1 MQLLHHGNMK
11 SICALSQNACHSS
24 YCNAAPSLITLQ
36 RRTKVFNLHSKM
48 LFHPK
53 YKKVYIHPRKK
64 KEFQFTED
72 TLRSLSHGEDNMVK
86 VRVADYPQ
94 LNKHKYT
101 VYPNRFVLRLWSDIL
116 GLYMWLPVS
125 RKGLDKI
132 HQAGTVYGAVHCEMV

>member
-1 MQLLHHGNMK
+1 MHTLHHGSRK
-11 SICALSQNACHSS
+11 SLCALSQSLSQSS
-24 YCNAAPSLITLQ
+24 KRTPLPSLITLQ
-36 RRTKVFNLHSKM
+36 SRTKVFNLHSKM

-116 GLYMWLPVS
+116 GYYMWLPVS

-132 HQAGTVYGAVHCEMV
+132 HQAGMV